1 MWVRPQGAWEI
12 VHLLQYFSA
21 ASVRRGLSEG
31 DLSKITFLWLWLMI
45 TDVRV
50 TLVTV
55 HSVISS
61 LIWRTPTGKCYCF
74 GTLLIYLLSCSP
86 ATDMNLPTV
95 FVAENWSLSGEFRGK
110 VAEYNK
116 RFSYFIQMIKIFSYI
131 FHALI
136 QSQRYWLWGKVFTP
150 KGIQFIYYVYS
161 GRSKGCILPIL

>member
-1 MWVRPQGAWEI
+1 MGETAGSLGNRSFIAIFFSCFRQTGFEWRRSLKDHVFMIMINDHRRSSDSSYCPLCDLFADLTNSHRK
-12 VHLLQYFSA
+12 VLLFWDAPY
-21 ASVRRGLSEG
+21 LP
-31 DLSKITFLWLWLMI
+31 TFLL
-45 TDVRV
+45 
-50 TLVTV
+50 
-55 HSVISS
+55 
-61 LIWRTPTGKCYCF
+61 
-74 GTLLIYLLSCSP
+74 P

-95 FVAENWSLSGEFRGK
+95 FVAENWSLSGEFRGN

-161 GRSKGCILPIL
+161 GRSKDCILLIL